1 MAREAQEKASRTAW
15 ARADISIKRNG
26 TSMKLRNKKTGNIGD
41 YLCAIQGD
49 DIKLWSATN
58 SYEAYHFAV
67 SAKDQT
73 QTGIYKK
80 PTKKKEEK

>member
-41 YLCAIQGD
+41 YLTQEQLRDSMKDALEQI
-49 DIKLWSATN
+49 ISRLNKL
-58 SYEAYHFAV
+58 
-67 SAKDQT
+67 
-73 QTGIYKK
+73 
-80 PTKKKEEK
+80 KEDK

>member
-58 SYEAYHFAV
+58 SYEAYHYKQKENTIKGICQ
-67 SAKDQT
+67 SANSK
-73 QTGIYKK
+73 GRN
-80 PTKKKEEK
+80 

>member
-15 ARADISIKRNG
+15 ARADTSTKRNG
-26 TSMKLRNKKTGNIGD
+26 TSMKLRNKKTGEIGELHYYPD
-41 YLCAIQGD
+41 
-49 DIKLWSATN
+49 K
-58 SYEAYHFAV
+58 AYHFAV
-67 SAKDQT
+67 SAKDPT